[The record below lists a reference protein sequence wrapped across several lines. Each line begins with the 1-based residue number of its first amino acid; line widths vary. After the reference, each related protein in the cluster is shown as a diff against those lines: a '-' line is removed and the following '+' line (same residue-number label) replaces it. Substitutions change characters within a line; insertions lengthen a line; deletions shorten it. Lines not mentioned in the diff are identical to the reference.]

1 MAYCY
6 KNARQRIQPLMNKLE
21 KSYSTRI
28 ASLSC
33 TAYVTPEPVSFEER
47 MSGTK
52 LELQPGDRWGKL
64 WDCAWMHFTGEIPE
78 GLSLTEDQTL
88 ILLIDVNGEGLL
100 YDHAGTPIMGL
111 TTGTSAYEFGTCA
124 KRTIPVSLCGAK
136 DGKIDIWVDAGCNDL
151 FGRFVGSGT
160 LEEAS
165 IAIRHEVLR
174 SLHYDIHVLADA
186 MEALPESS
194 VRHHSILRAL
204 NAAADCMTDFTSEEA
219 SKARAILKKELDKQ
233 GGDPSLQVSA
243 IGHAHIDLAWLW
255 PIRETIRKGAR
266 TFSHTLRLM
275 ERYPDY
281 KFGAS
286 QAQLYDWVKQYY
298 PTIFADIKERV
309 REQRWEVQGAMWVEP
324 DTNVTGGESLIRQIL
339 AGTKFW
345 KDEFGVTVRNLWLPD
360 VFGYTGALPQIL
372 KKSGVD
378 YFMTQKLSW
387 NEHDAFPHHTFWWE
401 GIDGSRVLTHMLP
414 EETYNGPALPHSV
427 TTMEKNFKE
436 KGLSEHALML
446 FGIGDGGGGP
456 GAYHLERLDRI
467 QNLAGFS
474 PVKQRFAR
482 DLLED
487 ISREN
492 ADFDTWKGELY
503 LENHR
508 GTYTTQAENKRYNRK
523 LEYAL
528 RNLEYFAVL
537 AEKQAGIPYPQEELE
552 TIWKEILLYQFHDI
566 LPGSSITRVYT
577 ESLARYAVLEQQ
589 IAELTYA
596 RLTALNGSKPVL
608 FNTLSFDRTE
618 LVTHD
623 GQTRRLTVPALGAA
637 LWEDGT
643 PVAGDGL
650 KADSTLLE
658 NENLRAQFDET
669 GALISL
675 FDKQN
680 SREVLTAPANL
691 LRLYDDSDGNAWNIE
706 IFYEDKQVSQ
716 FVLESSRAYLENGA
730 AVLEQHYRTEKSS
743 LTQKIRLAAGAEM
756 LAFDTEVDWHE
767 RLKMLRTSFP
777 VDVYADEVVC
787 DIQFGSLRRS
797 TRRNTS
803 WDVSQFEICAH
814 KWVDLNDGGYGVA
827 LLNDCKYGYKV
838 EKNVLD
844 LNLLRSTNDTS
855 ERDSQPLDQGLHRFS
870 YALCPHCGDEK
881 QAAIEQKALAF
892 NIPLVFSD
900 AGNAAQCSM
909 ESFVRA
915 DAPNIELS
923 AVKRAEDGS
932 GMILRF
938 FETFGRKSQTE
949 ITLPVGTAS
958 CVLCSLTE
966 QDEQELSIQDGK
978 ILLPFHPFEI
988 QTIKI
993 R

>member
-6 KNARQRIQPLMNKLE
+6 KNARQRIHPLMRKLE
-21 KSYSTRI
+21 TAYSTRI
-28 ASLSC
+28 AQLHC
-33 TAYVTPEPVSFEER
+33 TAYVTPEPVPFAER
-47 MSGTK
+47 TSGEPK
-52 LELQPGDRWGKL
+52 ELTVGGRWGNL
-64 WDCAWMHFTGEIPE
+64 WDCAWMHFTGEIPADLKLE
-78 GLSLTEDQTL
+78 KDETL

-100 YDHAGTPIMGL
+100 YDQDGTPIMGL
-111 TTGTSAYEFGTCA
+111 TTGTSAYEYGTCA

-165 IAIRHEVLR
+165 IAIRHEQLR

-204 NAAADCMTDFTSEEA
+204 DAAANCLCDFTTEEA
-219 SKARAILKKELDKQ
+219 VKAREILKKELDKQ
-233 GGDPSLQVSA
+233 GGDPSLHIAA

-286 QAQLYDWVKQYY
+286 QAQLYDWMKQYY
-298 PTIFADIKERV
+298 PTIYADMKQRI
-309 REQRWEVQGAMWVEP
+309 REKRWEVQGAMWVEP

-339 AGTKFW
+339 VGTRFW
-345 KDEFGVTVRNLWLPD
+345 KDEFGVTVNNLWLPD

-372 KKSGVD
+372 KKSGID

-387 NEHDAFPHHTFWWE
+387 NEHDSFPHHTFWWE

-436 KGLSEHALML
+436 KGLSEYALML

-467 QNLAGFS
+467 QNLEGFS

-492 ADFDTWKGELY
+492 AEFSTWKGELY

-508 GTYTTQAENKRYNRK
+508 GTYTTQAKNKRYNRK

-528 RNLEYFAVL
+528 RNLEYLAVL
-537 AEKQAGIPYPQEELE
+537 AESRAGIPYPAEELDK
-552 TIWKEILLYQFHDI
+552 IWKEILLYQFHDI

-577 ESLARYAVLEQQ
+577 ESLARYAVLEEQIQQ
-589 IAELTYA
+589 LTNVRLA
-596 RLTALNGSKPVL
+596 ALTAEKPAL
-608 FNTLSFDRTE
+608 YNTLSFERTE
-618 LVTHD
+618 MVTHN
-623 GQTRRLTVPALGAA
+623 GETRRITVPAMAA
-637 LWEDGT
+637 VCWENGQ
-643 PVAGDGL
+643 PVA
-650 KADSTLLE
+650 ADELTASENLLE
-658 NENLRAQFDET
+658 NECLCAKFDET

-675 FDKQN
+675 FDKKNQ
-680 SREVLTAPANL
+680 REVLAAPANI
-691 LRLYDDSDGNAWNIE
+691 LRLYDDSNGNAWNIE
-706 IFYEDKQVSQ
+706 IYYEDKPVQQMQLKSA
-716 FVLESSRAYLENGA
+716 RAYLENGA
-730 AVLEQHYRTEKSS
+730 AVLEQHYVTEKSS
-743 LTQKIRLAAGAEM
+743 LIQKIRLEAGSD
-756 LAFDTEVDWHE
+756 LLVFDTEADWHE
-767 RLKMLRTSFP
+767 HLKMLRTSFP
-777 VDVYADEVVC
+777 VDVYSDEAIC
-787 DIQFGSLRRS
+787 DIQFGNLHRS
-797 TRRNTS
+797 THRNTS

-814 KWVDLNDGGYGVA
+814 KWVDLNDGGYGIS
-827 LLNDCKYGYKV
+827 LLNDCKYGYKA
-838 EKNVLD
+838 ENNILD
-844 LNLLRSTNDTS
+844 LNLLRSSNDTS
-855 ERDSQPLDQGLHRFS
+855 ERDSQPLDQGVHHFA
-870 YALCPHCGDEK
+870 YAIYPHSGDEK
-881 QAAIEQKALAF
+881 QAKVEQKALAF
-892 NIPLVFSD
+892 NIPLLF
-900 AGNAAQCSM
+900 AECGTAKHLPEEN
-909 ESFVRA
+909 FVRVA
-915 DAPNIELS
+915 AENVELS
-923 AVKRAEDGS
+923 AVKRAEDAS
-932 GMILRF
+932 GVIVRL
-938 FETFGRKSQTE
+938 FEIFGRKSE
-949 ITLPVGTAS
+949 AEVTLPAGTS
-958 CVLCSLTE
+958 RCFLCSLTE
-966 QDEQELSIQDGK
+966 NEEQELTIREGK
-978 ILLPFHPFEI
+978 VLLPFHPFEI
-988 QTIKI
+988 QTLKLQ
-993 R
+993 